1 MRASPKPPYPLG
13 ATVHNALLIAELSL
27 REATRK
33 RLVSVLLILT
43 ALFVGF
49 YLYGVFRLEDRLSE
63 RAVNAG
69 LEGARNPNGASNL
82 PVIYTTM
89 FGMYLVYFLGSL
101 MAVLSTV
108 SAVSGDIEN
117 GVMQSVIARPVS
129 RAGLVLGRWLGFTVV
144 NVGYVLLL
152 SVALLGGVYAITGY
166 LPPSAAPAVG
176 LILLGITLLTSLT
189 VLGSTLF
196 STLANGIG
204 VFVLYG
210 VGFTGGILSSI
221 GGFADTPTL
230 TTLGRAANAVMP
242 TNALWLGASYHL
254 QPPIALQISEMSR
267 GANPFFANSPMQTG
281 LLVWA
286 AVLAVLALAAAMWRF
301 SRRDL

>member
-1 MRASPKPPYPLG
+1 MHS
-13 ATVHNALLIAELSL
+13 ALLIAELSL
-27 REATRK
+27 REAVRK
-33 RLVSVLLILT
+33 RLVSVLLLLT
-43 ALFVGF
+43 ALFIGF
-49 YLYGVFRLEDRLSE
+49 YLYGIYRLELNLDA
-63 RAVNAG
+63 RAAEAG
-69 LEGARNPNGASNL
+69 LDGRSTTGASNL
-82 PVIYTTM
+82 PVIYSAM

-166 LPPSAAPAVG
+166 LPPNAAPAVG
-176 LILLGITLLTSLT
+176 LILLGVALLTSLT

-196 STLANGIG
+196 TTLANGIG

-221 GGFADTPTL
+221 GTFADTPTL
-230 TTLGRAANAVMP
+230 TTLGKAANAVMP
-242 TNALWLGASYHL
+242 TNALWLGASYYL
-254 QPPIALQISEMSR
+254 QPPILQQFNEMSR
-267 GANPFFANSPMQTG
+267 GANPFFATTPMQTG

-286 AVLAVLALAAAMWRF
+286 VIMTVLAVLAAMWRF